1 MREKNH
7 LVYNDYIEKKKPAIF
22 ELRFNAITHKRY
34 RYLFWITC
42 EFLEKKK
49 KKFEAEKF
57 DCTMNRQVGGDWSRK
72 GEESNRGEAD
82 LSSDREYLF

>member
-1 MREKNH
+1 MQLH
-7 LVYNDYIEKKKPAIF
+7 TSDIVIFF
-22 ELRFNAITHKRY
+22 ELLAN
-34 RYLFWITC
+34 FWKK
-42 EFLEKKK
+42 KKK